1 MLRLSYAPAKVYR
14 LAKQA
19 FAGTYDDATIFK
31 WLETFYRRFFA
42 QQLNVP
48 ACRTDQKSEV
58 LRYLRVG
65 ICVCRPMRVPQY
77 G

>member
-1 MLRLSYAPAKVYR
+1 MSIRLFCASDGVFVLTLQQIRKAIFPAVSLRSS
-14 LAKQA
+14 
-19 FAGTYDDATIFK
+19 
-31 WLETFYRRFFA
+31 
-42 QQLNVP
+42 LNVP